1 MLHPDM
7 ESVRSP
13 SGRGIESAE
22 VQVISNVGVLN
33 ASHDSLYAHP
43 HRDVDGRGDSRW
55 LLKHAAHPHDANL
68 SSAGRRTQGVSAE
81 ADSVCRQQAYQA
93 AEKAKQDNVNKE
105 VAFTAIGTIA
115 GAVIGNQ
122 ITTPGHGGRGPG
134 GPGGGPGG
142 PGRGHGGHDLAGA
155 GALTGAAT
163 GAAMSQG
170 TLQDTQQT
178 YDINYNNCIESHRG
192 GRY

>member
-1 MLHPDM
+1 MHRMTRYTRTLTATSMGAVILAGCSSMQPTPM
-7 ESVRSP
+7 MPTYPAQVG
-13 SGRGIESAE
+13 GR
-22 VQVISNVGVLN
+22 
-33 ASHDSLYAHP
+33 
-43 HRDVDGRGDSRW
+43 
-55 LLKHAAHPHDANL
+55 
-68 SSAGRRTQGVSAE
+68 QGVSAE

-122 ITTPGHGGRGPG
+122 ITTPGHGGPGPG